1 MAKKL
6 EQSPNVQR
14 RMKQFPPFIGEKQR
28 QLKRVKINVGTPWPD
43 GIEVSTGQTPEEVKR
58 HVIVGMSCLFGVVF
72 LAFAAYGIIVSDAS
86 VVKRTMAIVQC
97 GFATVG
103 IWAIG
108 KKYLSRSKE
117 QVYDEKWGS

>member
-1 MAKKL
+1 MSKKL

-14 RMKQFPPFIGEKQR
+14 SAKRSQPRIGEKQR
-28 QLKRVKINVGTPWPD
+28 KLKRVKINVGTPWPD
-43 GIEVSTGQTPEEVKR
+43 GIDVSTEQTPEEIKR

-72 LAFAAYGIIVSDAS
+72 LAFATYGIVVSDTS
-86 VVKRTMAIVQC
+86 VVKRTMDIVQC

-108 KKYLSRSKE
+108 KRIS
-117 QVYDEKWGS
+117 